1 MKWKD
6 GLRLWRKLRN
16 IKEPQGKF
24 VEMIEEELQEYKDAT
39 TVEERIDAI
48 ADIMVFATNECELE
62 GYDLDLVMKQ
72 VVKHISA
79 RTQDPQ
85 QVTDWL
91 NNGPSGKWMK
101 NPNQDPATLY
111 EPNYALCRMGYTA

>member
-16 IKEPQGKF
+16 IKEPQGAF
-24 VEMIEEELQEYKDAT
+24 VESIEEELTEYRLACKGLYMDKDGAIQEFAT
-39 TVEERIDAI
+39 PDEAQHAKIDAI
-48 ADIMVFATNECELE
+48 ADILVFAANECELE

-79 RTQDPQ
+79 ILTSSIID
-85 QVTDWL
+85 
-91 NNGPSGKWMK
+91 
-101 NPNQDPATLY
+101 
-111 EPNYALCRMGYTA
+111 